1 LRDAAMRASI
11 MGVQLPYFPL
21 HVVLFP
27 HLPLPLQIF
36 EPRYRAM
43 TRDILAEGSPYEGRF
58 VVSMITSGQ
67 EAGGG
72 ETRTQPIGTICEV
85 RTAEQ
90 LADGGYILLTVGVG
104 RARLGRVDRSGEYAL
119 VEATPLEESDG
130 SHEALTLLPIVQRA
144 LDAYMEAVKR
154 FVAAA
159 ASVGHESQEI
169 SDVAA
174 SLDEVLRPIRL
185 PDDPL
190 AASYAVGG
198 VLQIELNRK
207 QQLLELPDAGSRL
220 RAELDLLRRES
231 RLLAEGAMPPVASA
245 DLTYHPN

>member
-1 LRDAAMRASI
+1 MRASI
-11 MGVQLPYFPL
+11 TRVQLPYFPL
-21 HVVLFP
+21 HVVAFP

-43 TRDILAEGSPYEGRF
+43 TRDILAERSPYEGRF

-67 EAGGG
+67 EAGDA

-90 LADGGYILLTVGVG
+90 LADGRYILLTVGVA
-104 RARLGRVDRSGEYAL
+104 RARLGGVDRSGEYAL
-119 VEATPLEESDG
+119 VEATPLEESTG
-130 SHEALTLLPIVQRA
+130 SAEAATLLPTVQQA

-154 FVAAA
+154 FVAAT
-159 ASVGHESQEI
+159 ASVSHESGEI
-169 SDVAA
+169 TDVAA
-174 SLDEVLRPIRL
+174 SLDEVLKPIRL

-198 VLQIELNRK
+198 VLQIELSRK
-207 QQLLELPDAGSRL
+207 QQLLELPDAESRL

-231 RLLAEGAMPPVASA
+231 RLLADGAMPPIASA

>member
-1 LRDAAMRASI
+1 MRASI
-11 MGVQLPYFPL
+11 MNVQLPYFPL
-21 HVVLFP
+21 HVVAFP

-43 TRDILAEGSPYEGRF
+43 TRDILAEESPYAGRF
-58 VVSMITSGQ
+58 VVSMITSGH
-67 EAGGG
+67 EAGDA

-90 LADGGYILLTVGVG
+90 LADGRYILLTVGVG
-104 RARLGRVDRSGEYAL
+104 RARLGRIDRSGEYAL
-119 VEATPLEESDG
+119 VETTPLEESDG
-130 SHEALTLLPIVQRA
+130 SPEAVTLLPTVQSA

-154 FVAAA
+154 FVAAT
-159 ASVGHESQEI
+159 ASVGHESEEI
-169 SDVAA
+169 NNVAA
-174 SLDEVLRPIRL
+174 SLDEVLKPIRL

-207 QQLLELPDAGSRL
+207 QQLLELPDAASRL

-231 RLLAEGAMPPVASA
+231 RLLAEGAMPPIASA